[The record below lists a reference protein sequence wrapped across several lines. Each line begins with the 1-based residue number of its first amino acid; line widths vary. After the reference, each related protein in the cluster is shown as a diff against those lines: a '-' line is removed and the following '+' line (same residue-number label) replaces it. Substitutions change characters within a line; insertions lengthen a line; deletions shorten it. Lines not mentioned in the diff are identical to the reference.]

1 MSPLRR
7 RVRGSMYVEYLL
19 VVGAVA
25 LVSVAAMVSFN
36 GQLKDQ
42 FRKEVRAV
50 GAKSGGGR

>member
-7 RVRGSMYVEYLL
+7 GVRGSMYVEYLL